1 MNIIKIF
8 DSTLRD
14 GSHAIK
20 QQLSLQNIADYCR
33 EIDDVGVYTV
43 IVGHGN
49 GLGASTLNVGLAKEN
64 DRMMLREA
72 KKYLKKTRLG
82 AFLLPGFGTIH
93 DDLIPAFEQGVDL
106 VCVASHCTEANITR
120 QHIEYIRKEGKES
133 YGVLM
138 LQHTVDD
145 ETILEQAKMMESYGA
160 MGIIMMDSAGAA
172 LPDFVSCRFTFL
184 KERLSVPIGFHS
196 HNNLSM
202 AVVNSVAAVEAGA
215 DIIDGT
221 VRGFGAGAGN
231 CQLEVFI
238 AVMEK
243 MGYPTGVNLY
253 RMMDISEDVVKR
265 FSSKVQGIS
274 SINLISGLAG
284 VFSSYSTHVEDAAA
298 HYGVDPRD
306 IFIEMGKRKTVGGQE
321 DIIVEVAAYLAA
333 DRKNGKEEEQHG

>member
-1 MNIIKIF
+1 MLKIF

-20 QQLSLQNIADYCR
+20 QQLSLQNIADYCL

-49 GLGASTLNVGLAKEN
+49 GLGASTLNVGLSKES
-64 DRMMLREA
+64 DCIMLGEA
-72 KKYLKKTRLG
+72 KKHLNKTKLG
-82 AFLLPGFGTIH
+82 AFLIPGFGTIQ
-93 DDLIPAFEQGVDL
+93 DNLIPAFIQGVDL

-120 QHIEYIRKEGKES
+120 QHIEYILKEDKEV

-138 LQHTVDD
+138 LQHTIND
-145 ETILEQAKMMESYGA
+145 EMILEQAKMIEGYGG
-160 MGIIMMDSAGAA
+160 MGVILMDSAGAS
-172 LPDFVSCRFTFL
+172 LPNAVRHRIAFL
-184 KERLSVPIGFHS
+184 KEHLNIPVGFHS
-196 HNNLSM
+196 HNNLGM
-202 AVVNSVAAVEAGA
+202 AIINSVVAAEAGA

-231 CQLEVFI
+231 CQLEVFV

-243 MGYPTGVNLY
+243 MGYPTGVDLY
-253 RMMDISEDVVKR
+253 KMMEISDYVVNK
-265 FSSKVQGIS
+265 FSSKEYGIS
-274 SINLISGLAG
+274 PLNLISGIAG
-284 VFSSYSTHVEDAAA
+284 VFSSYSTQVEEAAA

-321 DIIVEVAAYLAA
+321 DIVVEVAAYLSAG
-333 DRKNGKEEEQHG
+333 RTNIKKEE